1 LEDAPPELL
10 GLDPV
15 SGKAPETRIRDGLS
29 ARTLVQLSIRDDQ
42 LRARQRAL
50 VNGLIDG
57 NPPYSERRR
66 REAGLG
72 WTSNLNFMEGESILS
87 TACTPY
93 YALYN
98 GVQNYATFRTAYQP
112 DNPEFENWNDEVSQ
126 KLHDLF
132 KRWSSFDYEMQR
144 HQYEMLKHGP
154 GPVWFDDDSEWRFR
168 SISSGNVL
176 PPKRA
181 ACVLDHRLRYLSV
194 RVTYGAVE
202 LWEKIKDEGAA
213 KDRGWNVEAVK
224 MAIKSASR
232 GVVGLA
238 NWRLSPWEMWQQKLK
253 DNDLFFSS
261 TDCDEI
267 MCAHLYVREFDGKV
281 SHFVVTETEMPAEQG
296 QSIDNEFLF
305 KDTNCYDDYEQAVI
319 VFFQNIGDGTWHSVR
334 GLATKAFKHLE
345 VSNRLKN
352 RMIDGAFI
360 ESSLV
365 LQPGSAKGV
374 EKMQLMQV
382 GPVTIVP
389 AGVEIKQ
396 TKLAGFLDG
405 PMTVD
410 RLLGNHLANNIGN
423 FNQRTL
429 SREDGKGEM
438 PTATQIQQQVAKEA
452 NLSQGQ
458 IMLYY
463 LTLDKLYAEMF
474 RRAVKSSDPEAMRF
488 REECEAAGV
497 PPEALLEVEYVRANR
512 ASGYGSPQM
521 RILTDQ
527 QLAPYVP
534 MFPEDGKQN
543 WLEDLVSAIKG
554 PDKVRRYLPKQA
566 VPTVDDWMANQENAA
581 IHEGVSPILTSGQDD
596 EKHLNIHFGDASKTL
611 APLQQQMQQ
620 GQPPDPS
627 ALQSAIQYVQVMGP
641 HVQAHLQRISADP
654 MRKTQAE
661 YFKQAFKQL
670 VEFNG
675 KLRGAMDDAQQQAN
689 VQAQQQS
696 QATALS
702 ALDQARVQ
710 QVQTQTQMKAQ
721 ETQARIQDKKVKT
734 LNDIKLQQIKAAE
747 EMRQGRAKE
756 AAQPVMAN
764 S

>member
-1 LEDAPPELL
+1 MQ
-10 GLDPV
+10 
-15 SGKAPETRIRDGLS
+15 I
-29 ARTLVQLSIRDDQ
+29 SIRDDQ

-57 NPPYSERRR
+57 NPPYSEKRR

-98 GVQNYATFRTAYQP
+98 GVQNYANFRTAYQP

-132 KRWSSFDYEMQR
+132 KRWASFDYEMQR

-154 GPVWFDDDSEWRFR
+154 GPVWFDDDSDWRFR
-168 SISSGNVL
+168 SIGSGNVL
-176 PPKRA
+176 CPKRA
-181 ACVLDHRLRYLSV
+181 APVLDKRLPYLIA

-202 LWEKIKDEGAA
+202 LWDKIKDEAA
-213 KDRGWNVEAVK
+213 AAARGWNVEAVK

-232 GVVGLA
+232 GIGGAVA
-238 NWRLSPWEMWQQKLK
+238 NWRSSPWEMWQQRLK
-253 DNDLFFSS
+253 DNDLYFSS
-261 TDCDEI
+261 NECEEI
-267 MCAHLYVREFDGKV
+267 QCSHLYVREFSGKI
-281 SHFVVTETEMPAEQG
+281 SHFVISEFQLPEEHGFPAD
-296 QSIDNEFLF
+296 SEFLF
-305 KDTNCYDDYEQAVI
+305 KDTNCYDYYEQSVI

-365 LQPGSAKGV
+365 LQPGTAKGV

-410 RLLGNHLANNIGN
+410 RLLGNHLSNNIGN

-463 LTLDKLYAEMF
+463 LTLDKLYSEMF
-474 RRAVKSSDPEAMRF
+474 RRVVKSSDPEAKRF
-488 REECEAAGV
+488 RDECEAAGV
-497 PPEALLEVEYVRANR
+497 PPEALQEVEYVRANR

-554 PDKVRRYLPKQA
+554 PDKIRRYVPKQV
-566 VPTVDDWMANQENAA
+566 VPTNDDWMANQENAA
-581 IHEGVSPILTSGQDD
+581 VREGVAPLLTSGQDD
-596 EKHLNIHFGDASKTL
+596 EKHLNSHFGDASKL
-611 APLQQQMQQ
+611 LGPIQQQMQQ

-627 ALQSAIQYVQVMGP
+627 ALQSAIQYLQIMGP
-641 HVQAHLQRISADP
+641 HVQAHLQRLTGDP
-654 MRKTQAE
+654 MRKGQAK
-661 YFKQAFKQL
+661 YFEQAFKQL

-675 KLRGAMDDAQQQAN
+675 KLRGAMDDAQQQAR
-689 VQAQQQS
+689 VQSQQQS

-702 ALDQARVQ
+702 ALDQAKVQ
-710 QVQTQTQMKAQ
+710 QVQSQTQVKAR
-721 ETQARIQDKKVKT
+721 EAQASIQNKKVKL
-734 LNDIKLQQIKAAE
+734 LNDIKLKQIQTAE
-747 EMRQGRAKE
+747 QMRQQRAKE
-756 AAQPVMAN
+756 AAAPAAN
-764 S
+764 NS